1 MKSIKTV
8 LRPTDEGLRMTN
20 PFVYQYL
27 VFEGRNSLLVVLPK
41 KGSTYTIHLHQINK
55 NEQL

>member
-20 PFVYQYL
+20 PFVYQYPF
-27 VFEGRNSLLVVLPK
+27 FEGRNLLLVFLLEK
-41 KGSTYTIHLHQINK
+41 ATIWAIHLHQINK